1 MVSFTS
7 QPYYPEGMIL
17 PFPFERLYRVYSQSG
32 HCRRETIP
40 CPYWESNPAPSDTRL
55 TAL

>member
-7 QPYYPEGMIL
+7 QPHYPEGMIL
-17 PFPFERLYRVYSQSG
+17 HFPFERLLRVYSQSG
-32 HCRRETIP
+32 QYRQETIP
-40 CPYWESNPAPSDTRL
+40 CPYWESNPVPSDKRI

>member
-1 MVSFTS
+1 MISFTS
-7 QPYYPEGMIL
+7 QPHYPEGMIVH
-17 PFPFERLYRVYSQSG
+17 FPFERLFRLYSQSG

-40 CPYWESNPAPSDTRL
+40 CPYWELNPVPSDTRI